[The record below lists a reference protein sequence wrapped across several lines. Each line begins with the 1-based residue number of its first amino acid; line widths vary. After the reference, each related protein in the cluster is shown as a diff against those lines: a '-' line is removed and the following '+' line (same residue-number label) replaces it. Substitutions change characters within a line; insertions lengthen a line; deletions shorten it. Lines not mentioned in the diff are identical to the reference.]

1 MQGMAAATGGQRGGA
16 SRSIRRMTEAATRR
30 IVLYPAAALRRRAI
44 AIPTIDDT
52 IRALVSD
59 MFRLMREEEGAG
71 LAAPQVG
78 ESLRLFV
85 TEARPDENEPA
96 SAYINPEVESLEGER
111 ELMDEG
117 CLSLPEIRG
126 DIRRHERV
134 ALVWTD
140 LDGQRQRRTHD
151 GMLAR
156 VWLHEM
162 DHLDG
167 VLIIDRMAPVDR
179 LRARKP
185 LKSLERDAGA

>member
-1 MQGMAAATGGQRGGA
+1 MSKAT
-16 SRSIRRMTEAATRR
+16 ERR
-30 IVLYPAAALRRRAI
+30 IVLYPAAVLRVRAS
-44 AIPTIDDT
+44 AVGSIDASVK
-52 IRALVSD
+52 ALVED
-59 MFRLMREEEGAG
+59 MYAVMRKEEGAG

-78 ESLRLFV
+78 ASLRIFV

-96 SAYINPEVESLEGER
+96 AAYINPVVETSEGEPT
-111 ELMDEG
+111 LMNEG

-126 DIRRHERV
+126 DIRRPPRV
-134 ALVWTD
+134 TLSWTD
-140 LDGQRQRRTHD
+140 LEGRRHTRTNE

-156 VWLHEM
+156 VWQHEF
-162 DHLDG
+162 DHLEG